1 MPEHFLLVLSL
12 NPDQVV
18 RTYLEICIMCD
29 RLNGTT
35 KHHEM
40 FLSSFNSACLTCLQ
54 FLSDDISCVL
64 LVTSQL
70 SPPMYRGDNS

>member
-12 NPDQVV
+12 SPDRVV
-18 RTYLEICIMCD
+18 RIYAEICIMSD
-29 RLNGTT
+29 SLNGTT

-54 FLSDDISCVL
+54 FLSDDISCISL
-64 LVTSQL
+64 ATSRL
-70 SPPMYRGDNS
+70 SPPM